1 MPTPT
6 PPGSPISALYYAAV
20 STNRE
25 ILLPHLLHD
34 LAGQLNGLHV
44 NVALLCDMLSL
55 DTTDES
61 RTSSVRERVTITRAR
76 ADAFAA
82 AFREFADLVRP
93 LGPDSPE
100 GAPPVSLPT
109 LIRRCIAWVRPYA
122 KKRGVTVE
130 ATPEPHSDA
139 VLMGSLGLLSELVI
153 DILIDAFDVAPR
165 GGQVIL
171 RTEARSPR
179 RIQIETQGSADSATD
194 APRTTIAGFRRAALD
209 ATDATLRIDEEDSGR
224 LRLWILDLGEPP
236 STAPAP

>member
-6 PPGSPISALYYAAV
+6 PPDSPISALYYGAV

-44 NVALLCDMLSL
+44 NVALLCDLLSV
-55 DTTDES
+55 DTPDES
-61 RTSSVRERVTITRAR
+61 LTSVRERVTITRAR

-82 AFREFADLVRP
+82 AFRGFADLVRP

-100 GAPPVSLPT
+100 GVPPASLPK
-109 LIRRCIAWVRPYA
+109 LIRRCLAWVRPYA

-139 VLMGSLGLLSELVI
+139 VLMGSLGLLSEIVI
-153 DILIDAFDVAPR
+153 DVLLDVLDAAPR

-179 RIQIETQGSADSATD
+179 RIQIETQGSADSPTD

-209 ATDATLRIDEEDSGR
+209 ATGSTLRIEEQDSGQR
-224 LRLWILDLGEPP
+224 RLWTLDLGEPP
-236 STAPAP
+236 STAPGP